1 LTISDFVNT
10 LGDMSKQPIAK
21 KPTNWPAAFA
31 TYCSGAPADEIAQI
45 FDIHLPTL
53 VDRIKDQH
61 WAALRANLPLGENL
75 KSNTEMASVTE
86 IKLAAIQANRQ
97 ANLKAWSR
105 LRDYAVEI
113 IEQLATRKLKFEKV
127 FNGKL
132 GVVKAECDPSS
143 GDLVNITT
151 MLQNISN
158 GSYRALGDFQAQEK
172 PGSDLSSNG
181 QPPPPSITIILP
193 SVIAYP
199 RQVENESKVID
210 LRPVEQQAPLPG
222 ASPAIEQLKSAKAV
236 ETNPQNDASQS

>member
-1 LTISDFVNT
+1 
-10 LGDMSKQPIAK
+10 MSKLPAVK
-21 KPTNWPAAFA
+21 KPTNWPAAFTA
-31 TYCSGAPADEIAQI
+31 YCSGAPADEIAQI

-132 GVVKAECDPSS
+132 GIVRAECNPSS
-143 GDLVNITT
+143 GDLVNISTFLRT
-151 MLQNISN
+151 LSE
-158 GSYRALGDFQAQEK
+158 GTYRALGDFAAQEK

-181 QPPPPSITIILP
+181 QPPPPSITVILP

-199 RQVENESKVID
+199 RQTESESKVID
-210 LRPVEQQAPLPG
+210 LRPVEQQTPPSG
-222 ASPAIEQLKSAKAV
+222 ASPVIEQLKSAKAV
-236 ETNPQNDASQS
+236 ETNPQANES

>member
-1 LTISDFVNT
+1 
-10 LGDMSKQPIAK
+10 MSKLSVAK
-21 KPTNWPAAFA
+21 KPANFAGAF
-31 TYCSGAPADEIAQI
+31 TSYCQGAPLDEIALI
-45 FDIHLPTL
+45 FEIELTTL
-53 VDRIKDQH
+53 QDRVKREH
-61 WAALRANLPLGENL
+61 WAALRASLPLGDTARDD
-75 KSNTEMASVTE
+75 KAMTTTTE

-132 GVVKAECDPSS
+132 GVVTAECNPSS

-193 SVIAYP
+193 SVIAHP
-199 RQVENESKVID
+199 RETEAQSKIID
-210 LRPVEQQAPLPG
+210 LRPADEQTTLPG